1 VTVNLAAPG
10 TRMVDRWNQLD
21 LSVQKTFKVGRVE
34 YQGMFSVVQRHEREL
49 DIEPEHRLRP
59 RLGQPLEILAGR
71 APRLAVQMTFSL
83 MNGCSEWFVL
93 RAPVVTRRLP
103 LESSF

>member
-34 YQGMFSVVQRHEREL
+34 YQGMFQFFNATNASSILNQNTAFGPGSASRSRLSPVARHGSRC
-49 DIEPEHRLRP
+49 R
-59 RLGQPLEILAGR
+59 
-71 APRLAVQMTFSL
+71 
-83 MNGCSEWFVL
+83 
-93 RAPVVTRRLP
+93 
-103 LESSF
+103 